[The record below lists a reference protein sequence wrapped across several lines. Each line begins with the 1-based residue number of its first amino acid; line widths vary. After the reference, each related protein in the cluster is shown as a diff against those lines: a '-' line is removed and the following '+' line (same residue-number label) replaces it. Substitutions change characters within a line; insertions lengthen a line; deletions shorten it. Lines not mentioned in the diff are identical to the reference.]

1 MAQTE
6 LCRGPKGGRRPLVLL
21 ILDAS
26 QKAAASYH
34 GELGLELDLQVLKRA
49 SQVGDLA
56 LAGLQ
61 LLRVG
66 ADLLPELPALP
77 QQTGVRRG
85 RERGLPA
92 AVFMRMG
99 QHLLFSRVYLFDEP
113 GFGILPI
120 LLGDGFI
127 LRPHVVEE
135 LGEVHS
141 GCSVHFYA
149 DLAWASRPEALELLG
164 TGSEREGHRG
174 PL

>member
-56 LAGLQ
+56 LAGLK

-99 QHLLFSRVYLFDEP
+99 QHLLFSRVVPF
-113 GFGILPI
+113 
-120 LLGDGFI
+120 
-127 LRPHVVEE
+127 R
-135 LGEVHS
+135 
-141 GCSVHFYA
+141 
-149 DLAWASRPEALELLG
+149 
-164 TGSEREGHRG
+164 
-174 PL
+174 